1 MSGAPRGGIKVY
13 SARTEFIIPQRLR
26 DHANMRFPPPA
37 QLVMVW
43 LLMLAAS
50 IAGCGKQPWNDPY
63 RSDDVG
69 RAIFYGAF
77 AERPKHLDPVSSYS
91 ENEAQ
96 FTGQIYEPVVQY
108 HFLKRPYQLVPL
120 TATALPE
127 ARYYDKDGQPLP
139 ADAPAEM
146 VAAAVYRVNLKQGI
160 RYQPHPAFAQ
170 RGDGTYFYAD
180 LKATEVARYG
190 TLADFTHTGTREL
203 IAEDYVYEIKRLVH
217 PHLHSPVAGLMG
229 KYIKGL
235 TALGEQMAKNEGANT
250 GFVDLRKYDFDG
262 ARVIDRYTFEIRITE
277 KYPQFRYWLAMSFFA
292 PVPWEA
298 DRFYGMPGMK
308 ERNFT
313 LDWYPVGTGPYML
326 TENNPNR
333 RMVLKRNPNFRGEP
347 YPERG
352 APGDAVAGMLGMAGK
367 TMPFIDVAYYSL
379 EKEEIPQWTKFLQGY
394 YDVAAVLPDSFDQA
408 IQFGVKGE
416 AELTPSMLEKGIKL
430 VTAVEQSVS
439 YMGFN
444 MADPVVGGDSERAR
458 LLRRAISIAVDFEE
472 MVSIFANGRGVP
484 AHGPIPPEI
493 FGYRAGQAGINPYVY
508 EWRAGHAARRS
519 VDDARALLR
528 QAGYVDGRDPATG
541 QPLAL
546 YYEAIGGGPSGKA
559 QLNWYRKQFE
569 KLGIQL
575 VIRVTDYNRFQEK
588 VREGT
593 AQIFSWGWNADYPDP
608 ENFLFLLYGPN
619 GKSKHGG
626 ENAANYHNE
635 EFDQLYVRMRALP
648 NGAERQRLIDRM
660 VEIVRH
666 DSPWLWGFHPMA
678 YALNHTWYGNSKPN
692 LMARN
697 TLKYK
702 TIDEDLRTRLRAEW
716 NTALLWPVVA
726 VVSLLLLSAIP
737 AWRSYRA
744 RQRAPAR

>member
-1 MSGAPRGGIKVY
+1 
-13 SARTEFIIPQRLR
+13 
-26 DHANMRFPPPA
+26 MRFLPPTVLA
-37 QLVMVW
+37 TVCLV
-43 LLMLAAS
+43 MLAAS
-50 IAGCGKQPWNDPY
+50 IVGCGEQPWNDPY
-63 RSDDVG
+63 RAADAG

-127 ARYYDKDGQPLP
+127 PRYYDKDGFELP
-139 ADAPAEM
+139 ADAPAEN
-146 VAAAVYRVNLKQGI
+146 VAQAVYRVTLKRGI
-160 RYQPHPAFAQ
+160 LFQPHPAFAQ
-170 RGDGTYFYAD
+170 RSDGRYYYHHLTRE
-180 LKATEVARYG
+180 EVATRA
-190 TLADFTHTGTREL
+190 TLADFTHSGSREL
-203 IAEDYVYEIKRLVH
+203 TADDYVYEIKRLAH

-235 TALGEQMAKNEGANT
+235 TALAERLRAAEGGNH

-298 DRFYGMPGMK
+298 DSFYAQPGMK

-333 RMVLKRNPNFRGEP
+333 RMVLERNPNFRGEP
-347 YPERG
+347 YPDRG
-352 APGDAVAGMLGMAGK
+352 APGDAVAGMLRMAGK

-408 IQFGVKGE
+408 IQFGMKGE
-416 AELTPSMLEKGIKL
+416 AELTPSMQDKGVKL
-430 VTAVEQSVS
+430 VTAVEQATS

-458 LLRRAISIAVDFEE
+458 LLRQSIAIAVDFEE
-472 MVSIFANGRGVP
+472 LISIFANGRGVP

-493 FGYRAGQAGINPYVY
+493 FGYRAGQSGINPYVY
-508 EWRAGHAARRS
+508 EWRSGHAARRS
-519 VDDARALLR
+519 LDDARALLR
-528 QAGYVDGRDPATG
+528 EAGYADGRDPATG
-541 QPLAL
+541 QPLTL
-546 YYEAIGGGPSGKA
+546 YYEAISGGPSGKA

-569 KLGIQL
+569 KLGLQL

-619 GKSKHGG
+619 GKSKYGG
-626 ENAANYHNE
+626 ENASNYHNE

-660 VEIVRH
+660 VEIVRR

-678 YALNHTWYGNSKPN
+678 YALNHAWYGNSKPN

-702 TIDEDLRTRLRAEW
+702 TVDADLRARLQREW
-716 NTALLWPVVA
+716 NRPLLWPLAIV
-726 VVSLLLLSAIP
+726 LLVLIGSVIP

-744 RQRAPAR
+744 RQRATAR